1 MFDIANVKLIDPTNP
16 FHRQAEKKD
25 TTVTII
31 LNSILRFSFH
41 SKVNEK
47 DSL

>member
-1 MFDIANVKLIDPTNP
+1 MLDIANVKFIDPTNP
-16 FHRQAEKKD
+16 FHRRAEKKD

-31 LNSILRFSFH
+31 LNSTVNFSFH